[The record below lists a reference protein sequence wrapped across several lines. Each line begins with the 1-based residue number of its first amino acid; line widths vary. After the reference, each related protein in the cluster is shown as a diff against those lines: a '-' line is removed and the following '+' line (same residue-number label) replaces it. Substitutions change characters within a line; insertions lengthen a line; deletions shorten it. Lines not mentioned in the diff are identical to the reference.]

1 MLQTVR
7 VSRIMDTKISVNML
21 GEDKNFG
28 REICLDLYSTNSSG
42 YYAFINFS
50 LSDYIPPNATIK
62 KFVLNPKWIDA
73 YSRLVKYTSETQY
86 ASINAE
92 DIPVHIDLYTPVEP
106 WDEYTLTYNNAPKY
120 DLLKEDFLVFTKND
134 APSEIDLTA
143 FLDKIKYGIVF
154 IINGKSQIDFN
165 NNTNYNKNKNIFPYY
180 VWGAYTYIS
189 MTTNE
194 NKEPLYGTVTY
205 STDRPQQPK
214 ITSPSNSDVI
224 NKADNS
230 AVKIEWE
237 SVGQAGFELQYS
249 QDNYMWDSIKQDST
263 NKFYNFNLNNIQ
275 GNLYMKLRIK
285 DNDGIY
291 SDFSTP
297 LFIQIGERPATPT
310 VVVLGANTSTPKVM
324 WDTIEGQYG
333 YEVEIYKDA
342 ELVEDSGNV
351 NGDINS
357 YNVKARLANNTIYK
371 VKVKIR
377 NEYGI
382 WSLYGEK
389 DITIVF
395 KMPSKPIVTTYID
408 IIRGSIKLDIDNPN
422 PQENE
427 EQAVYNEVYRR
438 EKGAANWLRIAT
450 NITNSF
456 VDYTPVHNMFYEYFV
471 RAIGENGYKDSD
483 IINSK
488 VKIKNSQI
496 AIVGDYDNWVELA
509 YNPERQRTQGYKGV
523 LLEFSGRKDPVPEF
537 KQNYSKNI
545 KLSFT
550 IKDEKELNKLQ
561 NIIDSMKTL
570 LYRDNKKQ
578 CVFGIVPE
586 GLQIK
591 ETQIGWWDVEFNFVK
606 TFYQEEA

>member
-1 MLQTVR
+1 MNTVR
-7 VSRIMDTKISVNML
+7 IDKIMDTYVYSIVGKGANGRSTQIYMIYYTDLNYQKFFVDFNPFEKIPLDAQITNVILNLYQTTRIYLWKQNPSNRDSV
-21 GEDKNFG
+21 
-28 REICLDLYSTNSSG
+28 LYDE
-42 YYAFINFS
+42 S
-50 LSDYIPPNATIK
+50 LN
-62 KFVLNPKWIDA
+62 
-73 YSRLVKYTSETQY
+73 
-86 ASINAE
+86 
-92 DIPVHIDLYTPVEP
+92 IDLYTALSP
-106 WDEYTLTYNNAPKY
+106 WDEYTLTFDNAPKLE
-120 DLLKEDFLVFTKND
+120 LLKKDFLILSNSNGNLNVDLTEYWDKRKYGFVFVINNGINNKFINDTRYNKDPNVYPYYIFND
-134 APSEIDLTA
+134 ACVILNS
-143 FLDKIKYGIVF
+143 
-154 IINGKSQIDFN
+154 
-165 NNTNYNKNKNIFPYY
+165 
-180 VWGAYTYIS
+180 
-189 MTTNE
+189 NE
-194 NKEPLYGTVTY
+194 NVSPNYATVTY
-205 STDRPQQPK
+205 SMNRLQQPVIMDPK
-214 ITSPSNSDVI
+214 SGDVI
-224 NKADNS
+224 NKADNLT
-230 AVKIEWE
+230 VKIEWE
-237 SVGQAGFELQYS
+237 SAGQAGFELQYS
-249 QDNYMWDSIKQDST
+249 QDNYTWNSIKQNST

-275 GNLYMKLRIK
+275 QGNLYIKLRIK

-297 LFIQIGERPATPT
+297 LFIQIGERPETPIVT
-310 VVVLGANTSTPKVM
+310 VSGASTSTPKVM

-333 YEVEIYKDA
+333 YEVEIYKNI
-342 ELVEDSGNV
+342 ELIEDSGNV
-351 NGDINS
+351 NGDINN
-357 YNVKARLANNTIYK
+357 YNVKTRLTNNTIYK

-389 DITIVF
+389 DITIIF
-395 KMPSKPIVTTYID
+395 KMPPKPIVTTYID
-408 IIRGSIKLDIDNPN
+408 TIRGSIKLDINNPN

-456 VDYTPVHNMFYEYFV
+456 VDYTPMHDTFYEYFV

-488 VKIKNSQI
+488 VKIRNSQI
-496 AIVGDYDNWVELA
+496 AIVGDYDNWVKLA
-509 YNPERQRTQGYKGV
+509 YNPERQRTQGYKGI